1 MTEVVVQLWLP
12 PQITGLQSIQA
23 VVLHFLFGYWEFC
36 DYLLLILAWMLILY
50 LMTLSE
56 GGGGGGVFV
65 CVWVRVELILSLAL
79 FSNSCFL
86 IKRNEIYVA
95 LIISLP

>member
-1 MTEVVVQLWLP
+1 
-12 PQITGLQSIQA
+12 
-23 VVLHFLFGYWEFC
+23 
-36 DYLLLILAWMLILY
+36 MLILY

-56 GGGGGGVFV
+56 GGGGGVGVGLGGFV
-65 CVWVRVELILSLAL
+65 CVWVRVGLISSLAL